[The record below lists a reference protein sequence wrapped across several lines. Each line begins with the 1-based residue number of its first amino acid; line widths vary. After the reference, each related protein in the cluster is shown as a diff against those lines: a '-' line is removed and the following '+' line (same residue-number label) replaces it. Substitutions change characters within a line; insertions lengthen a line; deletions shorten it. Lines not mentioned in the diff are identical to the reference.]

1 MASPRDEPILVV
13 VTAAGSSSRFGS
25 HKKELA
31 KIEAGE
37 SVLDRAL
44 SPFID
49 MPNLEALVIT
59 APAGQEEE
67 LRAALSKAT
76 LSKVGKRLF
85 IVAGGQSRR
94 DSVLCGLETLA
105 AIPNL
110 MLAKAIVLV
119 HDGARPWASSSLAE
133 RVAHATVERGA
144 AIPVVPLVDTP
155 KELGDGGTV
164 LRHPSRTSL
173 GAAQTPQ
180 GFQFCPFLAAQ
191 RQARIDGIDCTDDA
205 EIWDRYVG
213 PVAFI
218 PGESE
223 NKKITYQSDLMKNSS
238 SPHHIARSKN
248 ESIRIGQGWD
258 LHRLVQGRKLMIGG
272 IAVPNELGEE
282 AHSDGD
288 VLLHA
293 AIDALLGAAALG
305 DIGTHFPP
313 TDEKWHNS
321 DSRDLAR
328 RTSALVQANGWIPG
342 NLDCTVILESP
353 KLGPWREHIRG
364 SLAECFNMPVG
375 SISFKAKTKEG
386 VDATGEGRAIEAYA
400 IVTLFRA

>member
-13 VTAAGSSSRFGS
+13 VTAAGSSSRFGGQ
-25 HKKELA
+25 KKELA
-31 KIEAGE
+31 KTEAGE

-44 SPFID
+44 SPFIT
-49 MPNLEALVIT
+49 MPNLEALVVT
-59 APAGQEEE
+59 APAGHEEE
-67 LRAALSKAT
+67 LRSALSKDS
-76 LSKVGKRLF
+76 LSKLGERLTV
-85 IVAGGQSRR
+85 VAGGQSRR

-105 AIPNL
+105 ANPNL
-110 MLAKAIVLV
+110 AVSRAIVLV

-133 RVAHATVERGA
+133 RVARAAAEQGA
-144 AIPVVPLVDTP
+144 AIPVIPLVDTP

-180 GFQFCPFLAAQ
+180 GFKFCPFLAAQ
-191 RQARIDGIDCTDDA
+191 RQAAIDGITCTDDA

-213 PVAFI
+213 PVTFI

-223 NKKITYQSDLMKNSS
+223 NKKVTYQADLIDDSHSAN
-238 SPHHIARSKN
+238 HIACPRN
-248 ESIRIGQGWD
+248 QSIRIGQGWD
-258 LHRLVQGRKLMIGG
+258 LHRLAPGRKLMIGG

-305 DIGTHFPP
+305 DIGSHFPP
-313 TDEKWHNS
+313 SDDRWRGI

-328 RTSALVQANGWIPG
+328 RTSALVRANGWIPG

-364 SLAECFNMPVG
+364 CLAECFDMPIG